1 MRNKVQYRMASKENY
16 NLFLQENP
24 KIKLSF
30 LEWSNIIYS
39 FNYEFRDEILETGD
53 IHKLPWGFGE
63 LAISKK
69 KRKPKVVDPT
79 GIERVNLPV
88 DWAKSRKAGKRI
100 YHMNFHTNGF
110 TFKWKWFPRTGR
122 FKHHK
127 LWVFKPSRVSSRLIT
142 HYINKGYAAKYKEWH
157 LVNR

>member
-53 IHKLPWGFGE
+53 IPKLPWGFGE

-69 KRKPKVVDPT
+69 KRKPKH
-79 GIERVNLPV
+79 
-88 DWAKSRKAGKRI
+88 S
-100 YHMNFHTNGF
+100 
-110 TFKWKWFPRTGR
+110 
-122 FKHHK
+122 
-127 LWVFKPSRVSSRLIT
+127 
-142 HYINKGYAAKYKEWH
+142 
-157 LVNR
+157 NRALKN